1 MWSAV
6 SSRYKGRAA
15 LTKHLAELVTRG
27 SDAFNARAEL
37 AQHKKVALHGL
48 AGFGLRYP
56 LSNAED
62 TRAADIF
69 ADSELVSGEV
79 VAALG
84 AGAGQNLD
92 FDGDT
97 YATVLQM
104 LGTSDSAER
113 AKLVAQMVRQ
123 NEVDQN
129 LMRRQA
135 DAFRAD
141 YEKELKSGVSLESI
155 ARAEAGEVAA
165 VTSRLN
171 KGFTGRFSNQF

>member
-1 MWSAV
+1 MWSKV
-6 SSRYKGRAA
+6 RGQHKGREA
-15 LTKHLAELVTRG
+15 LTKYLTELVTRG
-27 SDAFNARAEL
+27 SGAFNAREAL
-37 AQHKKVALHGL
+37 ANQRGVALHGL

-104 LGTSDSAER
+104 LGTSDPAER
-113 AKLVAQMVRQ
+113 AKLVA
-123 NEVDQN
+123 
-129 LMRRQA
+129 
-135 DAFRAD
+135 
-141 YEKELKSGVSLESI
+141 
-155 ARAEAGEVAA
+155 
-165 VTSRLN
+165 
-171 KGFTGRFSNQF
+171 

>member
-6 SSRYKGRAA
+6 RGQYKGREA
-15 LTKHLAELVTRG
+15 LTKYLTELVTRG
-27 SDAFNARAEL
+27 SAAFNARAEL
-37 AQHKKVALHGL
+37 AKEGVTLHGL
-48 AGFGLRYP
+48 AGFGFRYP

-62 TRAADIF
+62 SRAADIF
-69 ADSELVSGEV
+69 ADSELASGEV

-104 LGTSDSAER
+104 LGTSDPAER

-129 LMRRQA
+129 LMRR
-135 DAFRAD
+135 
-141 YEKELKSGVSLESI
+141 
-155 ARAEAGEVAA
+155 
-165 VTSRLN
+165 
-171 KGFTGRFSNQF
+171 